1 MIVDD
6 EPDLLA
12 ITGTM
17 LENRGYKVHA
27 FTDPIKALDHV
38 KVDSCKECSVVV
50 SDIRMPGMSGFE
62 LVRYLKE
69 ARPEMK
75 VILITAFKINKEEVQ
90 KVLPSTP
97 VDGFV
102 TKPFRSA
109 DLIEAV
115 KLACSV
121 AHA

>member
-38 KVDSCKECSVVV
+38 KVDSCKECSIVV